1 MHEPNAIEAI
11 FYFII
16 MASNLAQL
24 FLYRR
29 LRSFVKNSMTQ
40 KEIVRLLIKGLHQL
54 EYDNQYVFSS
64 G

>member
-11 FYFII
+11 LYCMII
-16 MASNLAQL
+16 ASNLTQL
-24 FLYRR
+24 PLYRR

-40 KEIVRLLIKGLHQL
+40 KEIVRLLIKGLHLL
-54 EYDNQYVFSS
+54 EYNREYVFSS